1 MLNVL
6 SLSEVNLGWFYL
18 EHFETMFA
26 FSPSCRGRKK
36 EEERLEIWVYYL
48 LNQ

>member
-18 EHFETMFA
+18 EDFETMFA
-26 FSPSCRGRKK
+26 FHHHAGEGKK
-36 EEERLEIWVYYL
+36 KKRD
-48 LNQ
+48 